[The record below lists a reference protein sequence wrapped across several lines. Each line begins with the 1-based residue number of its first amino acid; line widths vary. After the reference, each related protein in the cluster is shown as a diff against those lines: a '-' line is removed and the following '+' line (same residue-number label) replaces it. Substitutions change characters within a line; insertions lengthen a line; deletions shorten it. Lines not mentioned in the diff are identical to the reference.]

1 MPKRIKCSDGIG
13 LTPERLRLGLLF
25 FSVGYISIGL
35 LGGTLVIGLLFG
47 FSEAGLP
54 VQLWNIAIPYD
65 FSIGQMCMV
74 EFLVILAISV
84 AVTMLILLI
93 SACTKSTMATM
104 AAILVLLIGPA
115 FLETS
120 KTYGWYNHLIDL
132 AAIRF
137 VDIKTVLGI
146 FVDYRFGN
154 IIVDYL
160 TMGLFTYILLAIAAG
175 ILVRRVFVD
184 RIMKG

>member
-1 MPKRIKCSDGIG
+1 M
-13 LTPERLRLGLLF
+13 
-25 FSVGYISIGL
+25 
-35 LGGTLVIGLLFG
+35 
-47 FSEAGLP
+47 
-54 VQLWNIAIPYD
+54 
-65 FSIGQMCMV
+65 
-74 EFLVILAISV
+74 
-84 AVTMLILLI
+84 
-93 SACTKSTMATM
+93 
-104 AAILVLLIGPA
+104 LLIGPVL
-115 FLETS
+115 LESS
-120 KTYGWYNHLIDL
+120 KTYGWYNHLMDL